1 MAPWQ
6 RGLTVAWESLGK
18 LCSLVHPPQQ
28 CHRCAGAPR
37 DCSTWYYFGASK
49 SSAGLFFFFPLNI
62 YPSPAASTVLSFR
75 PGTGETLPGKRS
87 PWADQHQ
94 APAFARPLSISMIY
108 MVLHRGETSDI
119 TGELGWINSA
129 TLGVEICYL
138 LPPPASHR
146 LSGTPIPPAVPLQPR
161 NIHLLS
167 QSVRPRQG

>member
-1 MAPWQ
+1 MAK
-6 RGLTVAWESLGK
+6 GSHCGLGK
-18 LCSLVHPPQQ
+18 PGQALLPGSSPPAVPQMCWCPQGLLNLV
-28 CHRCAGAPR
+28 
-37 DCSTWYYFGASK
+37 
-49 SSAGLFFFFPLNI
+49 LFWSFKVFSWIIFFFPLNI